1 MSEIARTKREYKQHI
16 EPEYNRVVGKWKNGH
31 MHREEAAM
39 ELLHILEVYFNH
51 MRTLA
56 CNDEPWFDIE
66 SLIEIVKGDKTYKT
80 ERTNYQIGC
89 FVYAL
94 WLLGSS
100 KLQAYKAMARWLG
113 KKTSYYKKCLELFE
127 RKGLYKDITDS
138 EYYIY
143 LNSYL
148 LRKILDSAENPF
160 PNRRDIAKARRAY
173 EHLLVILTHE
183 TVREIKFQED
193 KK

>member
-1 MSEIARTKREYKQHI
+1 
-16 EPEYNRVVGKWKNGH
+16 
-31 MHREEAAM
+31 M
-39 ELLHILEVYFNH
+39 ELLNILEVYFNH

-56 CNDEPWFDIE
+56 LDDEPWFDIE
-66 SLIEIVKGDKTYKT
+66 SLIEIVQGDKSYKT

-113 KKTSYYKKCLELFE
+113 KKTSYYKKCLELFQ
-127 RKGLYKDITDS
+127 RKGLYIEITEP

-143 LNSYL
+143 LTCYA
-148 LRKILDSAENPF
+148 LRKILDAAQNPF
-160 PNRRDIAKARRAY
+160 PNSEDIVMAYRAY
-173 EHLLVILTHE
+173 ELLLLMLTE
-183 TVREIKFQED
+183 ALKKEEDCKEIKFHQS